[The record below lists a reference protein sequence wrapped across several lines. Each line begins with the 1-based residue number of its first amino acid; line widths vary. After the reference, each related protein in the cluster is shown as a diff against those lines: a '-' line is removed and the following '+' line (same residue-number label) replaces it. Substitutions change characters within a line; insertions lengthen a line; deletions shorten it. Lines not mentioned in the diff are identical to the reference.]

1 MKNEICEIS
10 CVHEDKVLLGK
21 EKLQTEDIS
30 SLKSVF
36 KILADEN
43 RLKIIY
49 ALSYEDELCVC
60 DIAATIEA
68 TVATTSHHLLS
79 LKKNGIVVSR
89 KVGKLVYYSIKN
101 DKFVQLL
108 NSKLYLEDER
118 AVCGEKQRSL
128 PD

>member
-60 DIAATIEA
+60 DIEA

-108 NSKLYLEDER
+108 NSKLYLEDE
-118 AVCGEKQRSL
+118 VL
-128 PD
+128 V

>member
-108 NSKLYLEDER
+108 NSKLYLEDELL
-118 AVCGEKQRSL
+118 V
-128 PD
+128 